1 MNKKLLAVIVLGF
14 VFSINAVSAK
24 PNGNGNGKGPKESK
38 MEDDVGVAAATTAKP
53 NHPKADMH
61 KGTFYVPCVEV
72 ETTDEEGFIES
83 HYFVHVK
90 FQQQGSS
97 NNWKPV
103 EADLAGPEDEIID
116 CQDALEL
123 FEE

>member
-14 VFSINAVSAK
+14 VFSINTVYAK
-24 PNGNGNGKGPKESK
+24 PNENGKGKGHDKPK
-38 MEDDVGVAAATTAKP
+38 MEDDVGVAAATSEKP

-61 KGTFYVPCVEV
+61 KGRFYVPCVEV
-72 ETTDEEGFIES
+72 ETTDKEGFKES
-83 HYFVHVK
+83 HYFVDVE
-90 FQQQGSS
+90 FEQQGSS

-103 EADLAGPEDEIID
+103 EAEHVGPDIEIID

-123 FEE
+123 IE